1 MTTVIKKTTLAVA
14 LVLVM
19 AACGPGERSEVVTNS
34 GGILDCPSDVIQYT
48 YLSMDTS
55 QPGGETPVGSL
66 QQIGVDSGLPE
77 GTPREESP
85 GMLVFEDSW
94 KGIKAA
100 REGGFIDVL
109 VLNDLNVDLEIE
121 STYVIDGIGQL
132 ELLLAALERERD
144 GGGKWI

>member
-34 GGILDCPSDVIQYT
+34 GGILDCPSDAIQYT

-85 GMLVFEDSW
+85 GMLVFEDSSGNRVGRVETNRFDTGW
-94 KGIKAA
+94 
-100 REGGFIDVL
+100 FV
-109 VLNDLNVDLEIE
+109 E
-121 STYVIDGIGQL
+121 ST
-132 ELLLAALERERD
+132 ERC
-144 GGGKWI
+144 G